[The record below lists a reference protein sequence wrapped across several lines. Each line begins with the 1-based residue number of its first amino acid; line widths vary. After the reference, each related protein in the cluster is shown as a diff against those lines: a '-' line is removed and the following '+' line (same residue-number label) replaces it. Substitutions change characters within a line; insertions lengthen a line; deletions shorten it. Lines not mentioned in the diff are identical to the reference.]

1 LVSLDELL
9 ATALGSAVA
18 ALLLSR
24 LGAAGTILGATLA
37 PVIITLT
44 RAVVSYELS
53 RAREVVRGT
62 PLRSAPWWSGRS
74 LATALSG
81 RRLLSALLTAA
92 AAFAIAA
99 IGISVAEAIIGK
111 PVNRWGRN
119 GGSGYTF
126 GDRKSGQSPTNHTTT
141 PATTTPNGPQ
151 PATKSA
157 PTATPE
163 RTAPQ
168 QTQTQPRAAET
179 SPRRQLAPPS
189 TTTPAP

>member
-62 PLRSAPWWSGRS
+62 PLRGAPWWSGRS

-99 IGISVAEAIIGK
+99 IGISVAEAIVGK

-126 GDRKSGQSPTNHTTT
+126 GDPKSGQSPTNHTTT
-141 PATTTPNGPQ
+141 TPATTTPSGRQ

-179 SPRRQLAPPS
+179 SPRRQLAPSS
-189 TTTPAP
+189 TTPTP